1 MYPNCHLDLYK
12 DDSCHPSSFL
22 ASQLFSYFPSPPSEL
37 GSRLLCCFLDSE
49 KIFLSQD
56 MSARTGG
63 AIFSYFSPL
72 FSLILPR
79 KKRWYIYFNIPSF
92 PSAGKVFSISDNFLS
107 LFHAILLSF
116 LFFPPFHFPLSGE
129 GDGLGTPGPS
139 RGNSRKAGETGNVI
153 LNWEG
158 TTESW
163 LSFKQCG
170 ICIPSLPAFENKH

>member
-22 ASQLFSYFPSPPSEL
+22 ASQFFSYFPSPPSDL

-49 KIFLSQD
+49 QIFLSQD

-79 KKRWYIYFNIPSF
+79 KNVDTFILIFL
-92 PSAGKVFSISDNFLS
+92 LS
-107 LFHAILLSF
+107 LPLAKSSLYRIIFSLCSMQFFF
-116 LFFPPFHFPLSGE
+116 LFSFFPPFIFLS
-129 GDGLGTPGPS
+129 LG
-139 RGNSRKAGETGNVI
+139 RVI
-153 LNWEG
+153 DWEPQDHQ
-158 TTESW
+158 EAI
-163 LSFKQCG
+163 LEKQG
-170 ICIPSLPAFENKH
+170 RLVK